1 MAHDFKV
8 GDQYE
13 IKSYKTNHVAMHKG
27 AALMIPQEEVILI
40 FRIQRIVWREKPK
53 SDRYGGHLKED

>member
-27 AALMIPQEEVILI
+27 AALMIPQEEANPDLHD
-40 FRIQRIVWREKPK
+40 PK
-53 SDRYGGHLKED
+53 NCVA